1 MIGINVVVN
10 SKTMKTTWTSSQKFC
25 EGRQKYVISNLKM
38 EILNVRIKMS
48 VITLRNIVIISRLIF
63 ENIRE
68 KNHTFVIFV
77 RKILIVKTAARNP
90 C

>member
-38 EILNVRIKMS
+38 EILNVS
-48 VITLRNIVIISRLIF
+48 FLLISKSYSYVL
-63 ENIRE
+63 
-68 KNHTFVIFV
+68 KNSILMA
-77 RKILIVKTAARNP
+77 KILDSVELAHEELTHD
-90 C
+90 